1 MRKIDPK
8 EADGVL
14 FEKDKPPVLIK
25 NGIRYDMA
33 GNLIDEGGLARI
45 IKVNE
50 EKIKSIEEKPE
61 EDNEKQEDTSKYVCD
76 KCGFVAKSKFGLLA
90 HKRHCKG
97 E

>member
-1 MRKIDPK
+1 MKKIDPK

-33 GNLIDEGGLARI
+33 GNLIDEGELARI

-50 EKIKSIEEKPE
+50 DKIKSIEEKPVKE
-61 EDNEKQEDTSKYVCD
+61 NDENPKYICD